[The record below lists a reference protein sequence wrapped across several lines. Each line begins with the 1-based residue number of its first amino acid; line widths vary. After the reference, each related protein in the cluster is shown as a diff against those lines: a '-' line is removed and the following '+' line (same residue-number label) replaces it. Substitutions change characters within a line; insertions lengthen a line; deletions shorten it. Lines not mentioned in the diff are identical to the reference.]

1 MKKHT
6 TVAAVTW
13 TVLTLAGFALAE
25 EEAAK
30 LEAGLDLP
38 VLSGYV
44 WRGQVLNDEAVVQPS
59 LTVTKGGFSLNTW
72 ANYSLTDNVT
82 EDSDFNEVDL
92 TVSYDFTVGPASY
105 SVGLVEYLFPNTTFS
120 GTREV
125 YVGAS
130 LDNLPVTPAATVY
143 YDFDEADGA
152 YVTVSLGYS
161 HAVSE
166 ALSLDV
172 SGSIGYGFSDYNEFY
187 FGVADDAL
195 NDGNVTLSLS
205 YAVNDSWSISPA
217 VTYSALLDDDI
228 KDASKELYFDD
239 SQVVGSLTA
248 SCAF

>member
-6 TVAAVTW
+6 TAAVAW

-25 EEAAK
+25 EEAAT

-59 LTVTKGGFSLNTW
+59 LTVSKGGFAINTW
-72 ANYSLTDNVT
+72 ANYNLTDNVS
-82 EDSDFNEVDL
+82 EDSGDFNEVDL
-92 TVSYDFTVGPASY
+92 TVSYDFTAGPAGV
-105 SVGLVEYLFPNTTFS
+105 SVGVIEYLFPNTAYS

-125 YVGAS
+125 YAGAS
-130 LDNLPVTPAATVY
+130 LDNLPVTPSATVY

-152 YVTVSLGYS
+152 YVTVSLGYG
-161 HAVSE
+161 HALSD

-187 FGVADDAL
+187 FGVADNAL
-195 NDGNVTLSLS
+195 NDANVSLSLT
-205 YAVNDSWSISPA
+205 YAVNDAWSISPA
-217 VTYSALLDDDI
+217 VTYTTLLDDDI
-228 KDASKELYFDD
+228 KDAAKELYFDD
-239 SQVVGSLTA
+239 NEVVGSLTA
-248 SCAF
+248 SHAF